1 MRALLVCG
9 LLAAARLCTC
19 ADLSGDWI
27 AVVNANHA
35 DPVYAR
41 VQLTVKNGTVS
52 GSWSQMT
59 VQGKL
64 TGIKLQIVLLRDT
77 VPMGTLTGT
86 LTAQGCSGEG
96 QMNGSANE
104 GSSTMESVTWSLTRP
119 ARPPAGGPRTI
130 DFEPSTFHGYYSAS
144 LAPVLHIFPGDTL
157 RSRTFDASGRDAD
170 RRGPGGNPET
180 GPFFI
185 EGALPGDT
193 LVVKLKKLRLNRDS
207 ARQSTHINGR
217 TVTPAYV
224 ANAKYDQEYTVDWTL
239 DSEKGIARLTHPSEK
254 MKNFSVPLLPMLGCI
269 STAPA
274 SRASYRATELGPFGG
289 NMDYNQMIEG
299 VTLYLP
305 VFHAGALL
313 TFGDGHAAMGDGELT
328 GTALETSLDVEITV
342 DLIKNYATAFPRLE
356 NDAFVMSIGVA
367 GSVPDAIQFATAQ
380 LADWIKQQFGLSDSE
395 VGIVLGS
402 VAKYDIAE
410 MVDPQFSVVAKVP
423 KAALAAFK

>member
-1 MRALLVCG
+1 M
-9 LLAAARLCTC
+9 
-19 ADLSGDWI
+19 
-27 AVVNANHA
+27 
-35 DPVYAR
+35 
-41 VQLTVKNGTVS
+41 
-52 GSWSQMT
+52 
-59 VQGKL
+59 
-64 TGIKLQIVLLRDT
+64 
-77 VPMGTLTGT
+77 
-86 LTAQGCSGEG
+86 
-96 QMNGSANE
+96 
-104 GSSTMESVTWSLTRP
+104 
-119 ARPPAGGPRTI
+119 
-130 DFEPSTFHGYYSAS
+130 
-144 LAPVLHIFPGDTL
+144 
-157 RSRTFDASGRDAD
+157 
-170 RRGPGGNPET
+170 
-180 GPFFI
+180 
-185 EGALPGDT
+185 
-193 LVVKLKKLRLNRDS
+193 VKLKKLRLNRDS